1 MRILKIL
8 GTIAKAALAIA
19 AVIFFHPDGLGSAA
33 VAFAA
38 VYAVVSWY
46 IHSFANG
53 TFVEGY
59 GSGGIILALIINLCA
74 PAMALVI
81 PLFIL
86 DATLPSE
93 IASIIYGIGVVI
105 AGVWCLISDVMRVID
120 PDISVVDD

>member
-8 GTIAKAALAIA
+8 GTIVKMALSIA

-38 VYAVVSWY
+38 VYAVISWY

-53 TFVEGY
+53 GIFTGI
-59 GSGGIILALIINLCA
+59 GSGGFILALILTLCL
-74 PAMALVI
+74 PALVLVI

-86 DATLPSE
+86 EAILPGE
-93 IASIIYGIGVVI
+93 IGDIVYVVCVSLAGAGCVVRDVLHIIG
-105 AGVWCLISDVMRVID
+105 SFK
-120 PDISVVDD
+120 PDSLE